1 MTIDKRKFIRS
12 TSDIVNSFNPFHC
25 SATKTAPKPSP
36 FFDKS
41 APNPRC
47 QSIISSNHK
56 SLALPFPFSLSFSL
70 SLSLS
75 LSLFVC
81 HASMAL
87 SWRINYLHFIAT
99 ANACSHPWRGTV
111 GRNLLGPSTY
121 KHTAPQGPRSVPAAV
136 CVCAPEAH
144 RHKASAYQ
152 FATTS

>member
-25 SATKTAPKPSP
+25 PATKTAPKPSP

-47 QSIISSNHK
+47 QSIISSNRK
-56 SLALPFPFSLSFSL
+56 SLELPFPFTFSL
-70 SLSLS
+70 SIRLPRFDGAIMENKLPSLYRHRK
-75 LSLFVC
+75 LLP
-81 HASMAL
+81 SMAWNRWAQPL
-87 SWRINYLHFIAT
+87 GAEHVQTYSSPGT
-99 ANACSHPWRGTV
+99 AVSSRRC
-111 GRNLLGPSTY
+111 
-121 KHTAPQGPRSVPAAV
+121 V